1 MKRLRGLPQRLPTP
15 APRLAGPQTAGT
27 GFRRTDGLSS
37 TQRGYGADWRRV
49 RAAHLAS
56 EPHCRM
62 CRAEGR
68 LTAAR
73 EVDHIQA
80 FHGVD
85 DPLRLADSN
94 LRSLCIPH
102 HRARTARQ
110 AHGVGGV

>member
-1 MKRLRGLPQRLPTP
+1 MKRLRSLPDRVS
-15 APRLAGPQTAGT
+15 APKPRVSGAATSGS
-27 GFRRTDGLSS
+27 GFHRTDGLSS
-37 TQRGYGADWRRV
+37 TQRGYGADWRKA
-49 RAAHLAS
+49 RAAHLVI

-62 CRAEGR
+62 CRAEGS
-68 LTAAR
+68 LIPAR
-73 EVDHIQA
+73 EVDHIEP

-94 LRSLCIPH
+94 LRSLCVPH